1 MVAKRSAAGRRG
13 TDALILKNV
22 AEIPLLTG
30 KGFYLAGKA
39 CVSDTKCKWRS
50 SVGLCVEPTVST
62 LF

>member
-30 KGFYLAGKA
+30 RDFIWLAKL
-39 CVSDTKCKWRS
+39 V
-50 SVGLCVEPTVST
+50 
-62 LF
+62 